1 MDHGA
6 VTDVFTPVTEVAV
19 AATVAVVVATVP
31 GVVTAVMVP
40 GAATVLGVVACLG
53 EVMDLMGVMGL
64 GDGVIIDVPIP
75 RTDLQ
80 AVTAIPTH
88 LVGAVADTTPRL
100 VNRKKLQWKQL
111 QWTQL
116 RLRTLPAARVLLT
129 ARRAVP
135 LPAISGPDPMV
146 PVPR

>member
-6 VTDVFTPVTEVAV
+6 VTDVFTPATEVAV
-19 AATVAVVVATVP
+19 AATVAAVVATVL

-40 GAATVLGVVACLG
+40 GVATVLGVVACLG
-53 EVMDLMGVMGL
+53 EVMDLMGVMVL
-64 GDGVIIDVPIP
+64 GDGVITDVPIP

-88 LVGAVADTTPRL
+88 LVEAVADTTPRP

-111 QWTQL
+111 Q
-116 RLRTLPAARVLLT
+116 LRTLPAARVLLT